1 MLQRQPGLSVR
12 HDSTPPAGPGALVLW
27 RLAQCLLYPG
37 YALKTHAYIPLLMT
51 CFPVCLLACVYVCLC
66 VCVCVCGMGVW
77 VGVPVCM
84 RMLMVS
90 VYTGLCVVRVGLCVC
105 ACVMWAWVYA
115 CMHERGQD
123 NLCTWISALDG
134 QMSLRKISLP
144 SGLVPA
150 QSDTH
155 SLVTNSSH
163 PNSMA
168 ATTAASHQ

>member
-1 MLQRQPGLSVR
+1 MSLEVSAPDVR
-12 HDSTPPAGPGALVLW
+12 LV
-27 RLAQCLLYPG
+27 C
-37 YALKTHAYIPLLMT
+37 
-51 CFPVCLLACVYVCLC
+51 VCVYVCLC

-90 VYTGLCVVRVGLCVC
+90 VYTGLCVVRVGLCVCVC